1 MVVVSNTHIHMSSED
16 LINFNV
22 SNDEIVKVKTDSGL
36 IIEDVHIKSDET
48 CVLEMHINKDI
59 AESLNIETGDEVEI
73 C

>member
-1 MVVVSNTHIHMSSED
+1 MTKRRKN
-16 LINFNV
+16 N
-22 SNDEIVKVKTDSGL
+22 EIVKVKTDSGL

-48 CVLEMHINKDI
+48 WVLEMHINKDV